1 MVECEKLRPWFHTCN
16 NSHIHLCSK
25 YPVVSILLCWI
36 SPVLRLLPLQNYDF
50 GKAAHVNDAGLCK
63 TTAGLYLLLFGD
75 AAYGSNVQIVSA
87 GLQERQPALRSCLC
101 SSCSLCC
108 PTLLGGIISSASL
121 QDLLVS
127 LSAPQRGVFFSSS
140 SCFCC
145 TADVWSTKK
154 TAERPVYPACF
165 QSKGQKLDS
174 HRYQGGTG
182 EVWLFSAW
190 LSAKMSVSALFPS
203 APRLMLQLNIL
214 PRVKKN
220 QSEFAF

>member
-1 MVECEKLRPWFHTCN
+1 MALEKQHTLMMQASAKLQQACIFCCLETLLMARMCKL
-16 NSHIHLCSK
+16 SAQGCKS
-25 YPVVSILLCWI
+25 VSPRWGHVCVLHAHFAAQLCWGRDYLV
-36 SPVLRLLPLQNYDF
+36 SFAARSARLTF
-50 GKAAHVNDAGLCK
+50 
-63 TTAGLYLLLFGD
+63 
-75 AAYGSNVQIVSA
+75 
-87 GLQERQPALRSCLC
+87 C
-101 SSCSLCC
+101 SSAC
-108 PTLLGGIISSASL
+108 
-121 QDLLVS
+121 
-127 LSAPQRGVFFSSS
+127 RFFPSSSS

-165 QSKGQKLDS
+165 QSKGQQLDS

>member
-1 MVECEKLRPWFHTCN
+1 MTLEKQHMLMMQASAKLQQACIFCCLETLLMARMCKL
-16 NSHIHLCSK
+16 SAQGCKS
-25 YPVVSILLCWI
+25 VSRRWGHVCVLHAHFAAQLCW
-36 SPVLRLLPLQNYDF
+36 
-50 GKAAHVNDAGLCK
+50 
-63 TTAGLYLLLFGD
+63 
-75 AAYGSNVQIVSA
+75 
-87 GLQERQPALRSCLC
+87 
-101 SSCSLCC
+101 
-108 PTLLGGIISSASL
+108 GGIISSASL

-127 LSAPQRGVFFSSS
+127 LSAPQRAVFFSSS